1 MEVIR
6 RKIWKLPLIAW
17 LMIMLFIGLGTGA
30 IMYTLT
36 IPGTITIEPA
46 PEGVYEIKVY
56 SDAAGTQELTSID
69 FGTAKAG
76 DSVPFSFYVKNT
88 GTVTVGVRMTVE
100 ISGVTSSNYG
110 DIITNLEPGQI
121 RYVDKNLHVSSTAG
135 AGTYSVEIK
144 LEVFA

>member
-1 MEVIR
+1 MEVLK
-6 RKIWKLPLIAW
+6 RKIWKLPLIVW
-17 LMIMLFIGLGTGA
+17 LMIMMFIGLATGA

-69 FGTAKAG
+69 FGTARAG
-76 DSVPFSFYVKNT
+76 DYIPFSFYVKNT
-88 GTVTVGVRMTVE
+88 GTVTVSVNLKAT
-100 ISGVTSSNYG
+100 INDVTAMGFN
-110 DIITNLEPGQI
+110 DIITDFEPGQI
-121 RYVDKNLHVSSTAG
+121 RYIDQNLHIRSTTG

-144 LEVFA
+144 LEVYA